1 MTPTLE
7 EKDAYRKKLFSIL
20 DHINNVSD
28 TAEKMAQRI
37 IERAE
42 SKEDLDF
49 ARRLI
54 QRVRRHDL
62 SKFEGIEW
70 ESLHRT
76 SDDPLLKTAIHQH
89 QQTNDHHPQYFI
101 GGIFQMSDLQL
112 AELVCDLKSRSM
124 EMGTDLRTYI
134 KDVATQ
140 RFGFTVKS
148 KVYQKIK
155 KYVDLILDEKF
166 A

>member
-1 MTPTLE
+1 MKPTLE
-7 EKDAYRKKLFSIL
+7 EKDAYRKKLFSIV
-20 DHINNVSD
+20 DHINNVSHAAEKLAVRIID
-28 TAEKMAQRI
+28 TAETQ
-37 IERAE
+37 
-42 SKEDLDF
+42 EDLDF
-49 ARRLI
+49 ARRLV

-70 ESLHRT
+70 ESLHRG

-101 GGIFQMSDLQL
+101 GGVFQMNDLQL

-134 KDVATQ
+134 KDVATV